1 MIRRPPRFTR
11 PYTLFPY
18 TTLFRSIL
26 GNWVED
32 AANNKVS
39 VAYRADVVEVSGEKG
54 DFAIKTAKG
63 DVFHAENI
71 VLAIG
76 TQGNPNRMR
85 CEGADQPHIIYQ
97 VDDPEDFKDRHI
109 TVFGSGDAGIENRSE
124 ERRVGT
130 AWVSARRHGWRRW
143 HKKKK

>member
-85 CEGADQPHIIYQ
+85 CEGADQPHILYQ
-97 VDDPEDFKDRHI
+97 VDDPEDFQD
-109 TVFGSGDAGIENRSE
+109 RSE
-124 ERRVGT
+124 ERRVGKEC
-130 AWVSARRHGWRRW
+130 VSTCKFRGTPDNA
-143 HKKKK
+143 KKKK